1 VLGHFLSAPGP
12 EPRPLPTGHDDG
24 KHKRSSSGG
33 FCDAAATLPEAAGII
48 NWRLIQSLNL
58 NLEFNCQIVGF
69 LVDFEPTSDYP
80 PELSRC

>member
-1 VLGHFLSAPGP
+1 L
-12 EPRPLPTGHDDG
+12 
-24 KHKRSSSGG
+24 GG
-33 FCDAAATLPEAAGII
+33 FCEAAATLPEAAGII
-48 NWRLIQSLNL
+48 NRRLIQSL